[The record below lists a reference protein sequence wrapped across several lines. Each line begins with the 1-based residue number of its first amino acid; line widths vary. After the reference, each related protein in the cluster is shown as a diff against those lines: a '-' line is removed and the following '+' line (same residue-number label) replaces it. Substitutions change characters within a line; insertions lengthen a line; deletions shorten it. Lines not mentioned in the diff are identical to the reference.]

1 MEEEYTV
8 GAILTKRW
16 LNGIVQYEVHWEGFE
31 LSETTWEPLENLMG
45 AKEKVK
51 DFEAAVKAQ
60 EAKAREDAKAARL
73 VRSVHSLTSLSLSF
87 H

>member
-31 LSETTWEPLENLMG
+31 LSGATWEPLENLMG
-45 AKEKVK
+45 AMEKVK
-51 DFEAAVKAQ
+51 DFEAAVEAQ
-60 EAKAREDAKAARL
+60 EAKAREDAKAREKVL
-73 VRSVHSLTSLSLSF
+73 GS
-87 H
+87 